1 MKFGI
6 IYFHHVII
14 MYNLGTINN
23 YLFDKY
29 DRILIYDIYFM
40 MIALYYQAKI
50 PIDFSGL
57 NFISFIR

>member
-40 MIALYYQAKI
+40 MIALYHQAKI
-50 PIDFSGL
+50 PIDFSSL
-57 NFISFIR
+57 NFISFI